1 MHSNN
6 NKYSYFATF
15 KKMETKDTFC
25 NYNGHLISIYE
36 PVVSFAN
43 RAFRYGDSLFE
54 TIRVVNG
61 EALFLQDHLRRIK
74 VGMTVLR
81 MNIPPTFSAEN
92 ISRLI
97 TELIEKNELNNDAR
111 ARLTIFRNEGGFYTP
126 HSNDIS
132 FLIEVED
139 LGFKGGYIL
148 NEMGYTVDVFH
159 DIKKHKNK
167 LSNLKTGNALIYVL
181 AGIYK
186 KDIKMDDC
194 FIINEDGNVC
204 ESISSNIFIVKNGA
218 LYTPA
223 LAEGC
228 IEGVLRKQIIDIA
241 KENRILCYEISLA
254 FNTLMNA
261 DEIFL
266 TNTIQGLR
274 WIGKYTTKVY
284 HSKLAAFFT
293 EKLNERVAVD

>member
-1 MHSNN
+1 
-6 NKYSYFATF
+6 
-15 KKMETKDTFC
+15 MEGKDTFC

-54 TIRVVNG
+54 TIRVIDG
-61 EALFLQDHLRRIK
+61 RLMYMADHLRRIK
-74 VGMTVLR
+74 IGMTVLR
-81 MNIPPTFSAEN
+81 MNIPVDFNVEN

-97 TELIEKNELNNDAR
+97 HELVAKNGIANDAR
-111 ARLTIFRNEGGFYTP
+111 VRLTIFRNEGGFYTP
-126 HSNDIS
+126 HTNDIS
-132 FLIEVED
+132 FLLEAED
-139 LGFKGGYIL
+139 LGYKGGYAL
-148 NEMGYTVDVFH
+148 NETGYTVDVFH

-194 FIINEDGNVC
+194 LIINEDGNVC

-223 LAEGC
+223 LTEGC
-228 IEGVLRKQIIDIA
+228 IEGVMRRQIIDIA
-241 KENRILCYEISLA
+241 QRHRILCYEIPLA
-254 FNTLMNA
+254 FNALMNC
-261 DEIFL
+261 DEMFL
-266 TNTIQGLR
+266 CNTIQGVR
-274 WIGKYTTKVY
+274 WIEKYKTKVY
-284 HSKLAAFFT
+284 QSKLAGFFVD
-293 EKLNERVAVD
+293 KLNEGLPA